1 MAINGNM
8 VSLQLISFLFLFI
21 VPAYFDLP
29 HTALQRVPA
38 KLGEDAVIRCTK
50 ILRERASY
58 RKGYHHRLTKY
69 AFCYPSGEK
78 NCTHAWSKDGIL
90 LDNPEKYE
98 TNSSI
103 TYNYCENFNQSS
115 KLKNG
120 FEISSGYGTEMRCL
134 SSALK
139 IKNVTEADF
148 GYYSCNFSDHT
159 DSKPSPEDR
168 DDIGKKYQVLN
179 ITLFNVD
186 DTAIEQPKEVQ
197 YFESFHPDELKDKI
211 LAQCVAIGGKLQWFV
226 SPGNCF
232 EKNCSFVPLQET
244 GSQDFWQSFN
254 FSEKRHMPYPNVTE
268 SFLYFDNIQVFD
280 YVNLTCNVGD
290 IMDNKYSNGVAKI
303 KIYDEGF
310 YSEYT
315 FHVHIIV
322 NGVIISIIIA
332 ILLISFIIVASVRVK
347 LCMCCQVTENSPI
360 LQYQLQSQPPSH
372 CS

>member
-1 MAINGNM
+1 M
-8 VSLQLISFLFLFI
+8 LFVTPVGKKTVRTPGQKMEYCWIIPKNIKQIPALRTII
-21 VPAYFDLP
+21 V
-29 HTALQRVPA
+29 
-38 KLGEDAVIRCTK
+38 
-50 ILRERASY
+50 
-58 RKGYHHRLTKY
+58 
-69 AFCYPSGEK
+69 
-78 NCTHAWSKDGIL
+78 KD
-90 LDNPEKYE
+90 
-98 TNSSI
+98 
-103 TYNYCENFNQSS
+103 YC
-115 KLKNG
+115 K
-120 FEISSGYGTEMRCL
+120 ISSGYGTDMRCL

-159 DSKPSPEDR
+159 DSKPSREDR
-168 DDIGKKYQVLN
+168 DDTGKKYQVLN
-179 ITLFNVD
+179 IRLFNVD

-310 YSEYT
+310 YSDYT